1 MSIANINTADDTKN
15 AVEIYTEFKNNG
27 TKIEYI
33 CIDGV
38 KCGILGSVN
47 EADRAAALKVL
58 NDAYT
63 ASNGNIMEMMMKL
76 QTIATIEEKEIEP
89 DEMVEVCGVQIML
102 SYKDAKAYTMDGE
115 EIANCNDMPALPVE
129 AIKALLIARAEN
141 ALS

>member
-1 MSIANINTADDTKN
+1 MSIAKINTTNPTKN
-15 AVEIYTEFKNNG
+15 AVEILTEFKANG

-63 ASNGNIMEMMMKL
+63 ASNGNIMEMMTKL
-76 QTIATIEEKEIEP
+76 ATIATIEEKEINP
-89 DEMVEVCGVQIML
+89 DEMVEVCGNQIML
-102 SYKDAKAYTMDGE
+102 SYANAKAYTIDGE
-115 EIANCNDMPALPVE
+115 EIANCNDLPEMPAVAVK
-129 AIKALLIARAEN
+129 AILIERAKN
-141 ALS
+141 ALK